1 MWEKFLFTAKVDLTD
16 LLSNKLFTAEANEN
30 ANYEIID
37 LENADFNTLVG
48 SENVEN
54 FEKFTFENKKVIKL
68 QNNTN
73 MNTQKSKQIVIKEI
87 ESNEN
92 QIVVKFEKVFYTN
105 KEMMKM
111 LDCTEKTLRRYR
123 NDGYIGYSRVGDKF
137 YYTAE
142 DIYMFLK
149 NSHIDSYQY
158 S

>member
-1 MWEKFLFTAKVDLTD
+1 MMEDKYVFSVLSRFVWYFTKRAIAGET
-16 LLSNKLFTAEANEN
+16 LL
-30 ANYEIID
+30 
-37 LENADFNTLVG
+37 
-48 SENVEN
+48 
-54 FEKFTFENKKVIKL
+54 
-68 QNNTN
+68 
-73 MNTQKSKQIVIKEI
+73 
-87 ESNEN
+87 
-92 QIVVKFEKVFYTN
+92 

-111 LDCTEKTLRRYR
+111 LDCTEKTLRKYR

>member
-1 MWEKFLFTAKVDLTD
+1 
-16 LLSNKLFTAEANEN
+16 
-30 ANYEIID
+30 
-37 LENADFNTLVG
+37 
-48 SENVEN
+48 
-54 FEKFTFENKKVIKL
+54 
-68 QNNTN
+68 
-73 MNTQKSKQIVIKEI
+73 MNTQKSKQITIKEI

-111 LDCTEKTLRRYR
+111 LDGTEKTLRKYR